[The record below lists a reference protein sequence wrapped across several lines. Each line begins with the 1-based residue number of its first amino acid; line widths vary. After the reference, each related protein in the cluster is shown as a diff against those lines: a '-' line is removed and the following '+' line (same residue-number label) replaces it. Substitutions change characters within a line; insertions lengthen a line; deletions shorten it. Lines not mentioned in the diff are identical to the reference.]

1 MKRILIFV
9 IILMMRCQLSFARS
23 KKISREGDL
32 NPANYISTVHA
43 NVKAAT
49 ITHKTAKDRLYSIS
63 KLGGGYYLD
72 TIRLSGDVSNASVS
86 NGLVGS
92 DGSMGVDV
100 FKVLYHESFN
110 KNYLYVASKHDL
122 TRIELNS
129 ISGKSKSVSNEI
141 QHVDKVI
148 IDIQIYD
155 NYLVLL
161 EKNESGAG
169 GELTIYEIQRPGN
182 LTKTISLVLDYVPHK
197 MLVSPLEYGD
207 IYVQGDR
214 DVYAYTFSSNN
225 TLMLTQANT
234 TRLKKSENVIDFDVK
249 YHVDELTINKQP
261 SIRWRTVYALVKDMD
276 PNTSNIRNYVD
287 LYPSE
292 KFKHSDEYRSY
303 LMPGSNH
310 MYVGQ
315 GEYDKELIF
324 VSYPSMYA
332 LFMTGGIVTGAVTAD
347 GADSSDYTPP
357 DDSVDGDVVKD
368 SDKYSVTVD
377 DTNPGNYVSLDG
389 SITSV
394 KQLNKNVIFILTN
407 RFTLVVNLIQGHFYE
422 FSHTPKPLK
431 MVFGGEKSNYEAII
445 YDNKM
450 ELYTA

>member
-1 MKRILIFV
+1 
-9 IILMMRCQLSFARS
+9 
-23 KKISREGDL
+23 
-32 NPANYISTVHA
+32 
-43 NVKAAT
+43 
-49 ITHKTAKDRLYSIS
+49 
-63 KLGGGYYLD
+63 
-72 TIRLSGDVSNASVS
+72 
-86 NGLVGS
+86 
-92 DGSMGVDV
+92 
-100 FKVLYHESFN
+100 
-110 KNYLYVASKHDL
+110 
-122 TRIELNS
+122 
-129 ISGKSKSVSNEI
+129 
-141 QHVDKVI
+141 
-148 IDIQIYD
+148 
-155 NYLVLL
+155 
-161 EKNESGAG
+161 
-169 GELTIYEIQRPGN
+169 
-182 LTKTISLVLDYVPHK
+182 
-197 MLVSPLEYGD
+197 MLASPLGYGD

-261 SIRWRTVYALVKDMD
+261 QIRWRTVYALVKDMD

-315 GEYDKELIF
+315 GLLDKELIF

-332 LFMTGGIVTGAVTAD
+332 LFMTGEVVTGAVTSD
-347 GADSSDYTPP
+347 GADSADYTPP
-357 DDSVDGDVVKD
+357 DDNVDGDVDKD

-377 DTNPGNYVSLDG
+377 DTNPGNYVSLDDN
-389 SITSV
+389 ITSV
-394 KQLNKNVIFILTN
+394 KQLSKNVIFILTN

-422 FSHTPKPLK
+422 FSHTPEPVK
-431 MVFGGEKSNYEAII
+431 MVIGGEKSNYEAII